1 MSKTFCPLPW
11 NSVNMRNNG
20 DLRICCNTNS
30 YSEKRGI
37 LFKEDGVTPF
47 NAGKDDWNDARNSS
61 IIKEVRVAM
70 LNDEWHPEC
79 ERCRQEEVSGIKSRR
94 EYESIDWKNT
104 TSTTVQN
111 ATSVDG
117 HIDTE
122 TLPIEYID
130 IRYGNFCNLK
140 CRMCGPTDSH
150 QWYDD
155 HVKLHNKTTFKDTHG
170 QVQLYKNNKGRWQ
183 SDEYS
188 WFQENPIYWD
198 NFDTYAINA
207 SKLYIVGGEPLIIDE
222 HTQSLE
228 KIVASGNAGNIEL
241 EYNTNLTVIPD
252 KLFVLWKH
260 FKEIRI
266 GASIDGIG
274 DVFNYQRNP
283 ANFDQVYKNM
293 LKLENNPKIKLKGWL
308 TYTITPLNVFHFVEF
323 MKWKLV
329 DSNLIK
335 FNSLTAPRPI
345 VTHHMCHSPKHYN
358 IKVLPIEIKLMI
370 KEHYMKYIEWAL
382 NSDLPDRVKQAFVKI
397 SNGVIKFMMSED
409 YSKDHLSKFIS
420 VTNGLDKI
428 RNQNIL
434 DIVPQYEKLFT

>member
-79 ERCRQEEVSGIKSRR
+79 ERCRQEEVSGIRSRR

-122 TLPIEYID
+122 TLPIEYVD

-198 NFDTYAINA
+198 NFDKYAI
-207 SKLYIVGGEPLIIDE
+207 Y
-222 HTQSLE
+222 H
-228 KIVASGNAGNIEL
+228 
-241 EYNTNLTVIPD
+241 
-252 KLFVLWKH
+252 
-260 FKEIRI
+260 
-266 GASIDGIG
+266 
-274 DVFNYQRNP
+274 
-283 ANFDQVYKNM
+283 
-293 LKLENNPKIKLKGWL
+293 
-308 TYTITPLNVFHFVEF
+308 
-323 MKWKLV
+323 
-329 DSNLIK
+329 
-335 FNSLTAPRPI
+335 
-345 VTHHMCHSPKHYN
+345 
-358 IKVLPIEIKLMI
+358 
-370 KEHYMKYIEWAL
+370 
-382 NSDLPDRVKQAFVKI
+382 
-397 SNGVIKFMMSED
+397 
-409 YSKDHLSKFIS
+409 
-420 VTNGLDKI
+420 
-428 RNQNIL
+428 
-434 DIVPQYEKLFT
+434 